1 MNLLRLPL
9 VGLALSLA
17 STPAGAIPLIR
28 GLGGPAGFGT
38 NALDPN
44 DDGSTGIIT
53 VDRQFPEGLWFFGSV
68 YRALYLNNN
77 GNITFNRALGVYTPV
92 RFPVASQPMIAP
104 FWADVDTRGRGMP
117 ARNNV
122 HWFLESGRFIATW
135 HLVGYYASHDN
146 LLNSFQLV
154 ITDQRARNPGDFDV
168 EFRYERCEWTT
179 GDASGGTGGFGGTP
193 AQAGFDAGNLR
204 DFFALPG
211 SFSRDILNVC
221 ATSNV
226 GVPGLWQFQIRGGT
240 VAMCGNRMIERG
252 EECDDGNTRS
262 GDGCSN
268 TCRREIDGGVDAGLD
283 GGGFDTGVDVPR
295 DTAPDMGWIRDLGPE
310 DTGVDVPSKPP
321 VDVPVPPPDV
331 VVALDAGVADV
342 PAAEVCEGWRCGRE
356 NRLDG
361 RAGPIGGC
369 GCAVP
374 PGSER
379 SPLGRCLALGAV
391 AAVGFLRRRRRPR
404 AI

>member
-1 MNLLRLPL
+1 MNLLRLSS
-9 VGLALSLA
+9 VGFALSLA
-17 STPAGAIPLIR
+17 STTAEAIPLIR

-38 NALDPN
+38 SALEPN
-44 DDGSTGIIT
+44 DDGSTGIIP
-53 VDRQFPEGLWFFGSV
+53 VAREFPEGLWFFGSV
-68 YRALYLNNN
+68 YRSLYLNNN
-77 GNITFNRALGVYTPV
+77 GNITFNNALGVFTPE

-104 FWADVDTRGRGMP
+104 YWADVDTRGRGMP

-122 HWFLESGRFIATW
+122 HWFLEPGRFIATW
-135 HLVGYYASHDN
+135 HLVGYYSSHDN
-146 LLNSFQLV
+146 LQNSFQLV
-154 ITDQRARNPGDFDV
+154 LTDQRARNPGDFDV

-211 SFSRDILNVC
+211 SFTRDILDVC
-221 ATSNV
+221 TTSNV

-240 VAMCGNRMIERG
+240 VAMCGNRIVERG

-268 TCRREIDGGVDAGLD
+268 LCRREIDGGVDAGVD
-283 GGGFDTGVDVPR
+283 AGFDSGVDVPR

-310 DTGVDVPSKPP
+310 DTGVDVPMKTRDVPVVLPDVPP
-321 VDVPVPPPDV
+321 IADAGVDVPEG
-331 VVALDAGVADV
+331 DA
-342 PAAEVCEGWRCGRE
+342 CEGWRCGRE

-361 RAGPIGGC
+361 RAGPFGGC

-374 PGSER
+374 PRPDGSAH
-379 SPLGRCLALGAV
+379 GRCALLGA
-391 AAVGFLRRRRRPR
+391 ALAVGFLRRRRRAR